1 MESGTKNVG
10 ENAIHYVRCLKCRK
24 ILKCS
29 RFDTAVLLDH
39 IRTDHPEIEIVGK
52 GSEPKATSQRSSLR
66 PSHRDTTV
74 SDSVLSRNGA
84 PDIEMTHYSIK
95 SEQCKLDS
103 LPEIKHCNHDNNSE
117 TKVIYTRR
125 YKINTPPAT
134 TLNTH
139 SLRTP
144 AKRNL
149 YRTSIE
155 KWRPANG
162 TIYCPKCGCNKRPL
176 IKTRTERFTYNNC
189 GACCLIGCWPFC
201 FLPCLFPGQNVEY
214 LHCANCKTF
223 LGLYDRDCNCIKP
236 NREYVENKSNAQ
248 ENDIDATSPPKQGT
262 LTYTRNGGGAEVES
276 MPTKEEKQHLPSVV
290 IDGKPVPPETLVK
303 LQKLRKYSKIAGID
317 IDELGI
323 DTEAFPPER
332 NESEHKKDN

>member
-1 MESGTKNVG
+1 MESGTKNGG

-52 GSEPKATSQRSSLR
+52 GSEPKATSQRPSLR

-74 SDSVLSRNGA
+74 SDSFLSRNGGA

-95 SEQCKLDS
+95 SEQLDS
-103 LPEIKHCNHDNNSE
+103 LPEIKQCTHDNNSE

-162 TIYCPKCGCNKRPL
+162 SIYCPKCGCNKRPL
-176 IKTRTERFTYNNC
+176 IKTRTERFTYNTC
-189 GACCLIGCWPFC
+189 GACCLLGCWPFC

-236 NREYVENKSNAQ
+236 NREYVENKSNSQ
-248 ENDIDATSPPKQGT
+248 ENDIDETSPAKQET
-262 LTYTRNGGGAEVES
+262 HTYSKNSGGAEVET
-276 MPTKEEKQHLPSVV
+276 MPTTEDKQHLPSVV

-323 DTEAFPPER
+323 DTETFPPECK
-332 NESEHKKDN
+332 ESGRKKHN